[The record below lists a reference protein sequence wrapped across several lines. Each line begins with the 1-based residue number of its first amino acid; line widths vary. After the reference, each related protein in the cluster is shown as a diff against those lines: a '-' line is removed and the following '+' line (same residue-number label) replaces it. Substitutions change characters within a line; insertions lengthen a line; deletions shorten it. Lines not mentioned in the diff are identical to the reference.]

1 MRTGK
6 HGARRIVALAC
17 SLALCASMLPT
28 AVFATEPTADV
39 TDVPET
45 AATQPV
51 ENEQPGVVETPV
63 QGETD
68 STLASQ
74 PESES
79 AEMKDETA
87 IPAEPAEDT
96 EQPAEGEGTTESVEE
111 PVFAEEPVEEVPAEE
126 VQPLGESAQLDSK
139 PAAASNVIGGTTK
152 KVRRKFFL

>member
-68 STLASQ
+68 STPASQ

-87 IPAEPAEDT
+87 TPAEPVLDT

-111 PVFAEEPVEEVPAEE
+111 PTFDEEPVEE
-126 VQPLGESAQLDSK
+126 VQPLGESVQLDSK

-152 KVRRKFFL
+152 KVRTKFFL

>member
-68 STLASQ
+68 STPASQ

-111 PVFAEEPVEEVPAEE
+111 PTFDEEPVEE
-126 VQPLGESAQLDSK
+126 VQPLGESVQLDSK

-152 KVRRKFFL
+152 KVRTKFFL